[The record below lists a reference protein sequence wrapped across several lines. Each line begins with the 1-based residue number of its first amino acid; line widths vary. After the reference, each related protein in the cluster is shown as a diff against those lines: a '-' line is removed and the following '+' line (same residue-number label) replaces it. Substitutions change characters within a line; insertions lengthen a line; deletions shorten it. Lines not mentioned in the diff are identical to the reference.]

1 MAILVETMAIVS
13 GQLSSRDIMLIGL
26 VQGNTV
32 KILIDSGSSHSFLH
46 KDLTAKLPGGTTFS
60 PPIQVKVTNGSSV
73 ACSVEFLQL
82 PWKVQGYHFVADFKV
97 PVLPLNDI
105 IVALW
110 AWIGYLCIVL
120 CKWVGTTSSC
130 RFRMGK
136 HISVAGRVIWIVSWF
151 RWLWCCQKVLLV
163 NWRRCIR
170 RFQLFLAKFQSVF
183 EPFSGYPPARHCDHA
198 VLLLPKPLW

>member
-1 MAILVETMAIVS
+1 VAILVETMAIVS

-82 PWKVQGYHFVADFKV
+82 PWEVQDYHFVADFKV
-97 PVLPLNDI
+97 PALPLNDI
-105 IVALW
+105 IVGMDWLS
-110 AWIGYLCIVL
+110 LHSPMQ
-120 CKWVGTTSSC
+120 VGWNH
-130 RFRMGK
+130 K
-136 HISVAGRVIWIVSWF
+136 
-151 RWLWCCQKVLLV
+151 
-163 NWRRCIR
+163 
-170 RFQLFLAKFQSVF
+170 
-183 EPFSGYPPARHCDHA
+183 
-198 VLLLPKPLW
+198 